1 MHRTHMHAHRQTHTL
16 VQLQETFWSCFHP
29 DCPSLCLLVYVRIY
43 VHVLKRQKKGSWENQ
58 IILLQSHGI
67 TITGYFRKSFTSVLT
82 GDPGVCV
89 CVDMHV
95 YDREM
100 EKEQKHVQAQ
110 EIFELQHI
118 PSFICTQSMTFK
130 TLLESQEAGKIRKWP
145 TIHW

>member
-1 MHRTHMHAHRQTHTL
+1 MFACVCENL
-16 VQLQETFWSCFHP
+16 CACVKET
-29 DCPSLCLLVYVRIY
+29 
-43 VHVLKRQKKGSWENQ
+43 KKGKLRKSDH
-58 IILLQSHGI
+58 SAAKSYGM

-100 EKEQKHVQAQ
+100 EKEQKGVQAQ
-110 EIFELQHI
+110 EIFELQNI

-130 TLLESQEAGKIRKWP
+130 TLLESQEAGKIRKWL
-145 TIHW
+145 TIHG